1 MKNFQTLFNDYKI
14 PLALFC
20 SGAALFSFQWFQ
32 GSDITTSGMLLGVAM
47 GSFFGSRKTMQC
59 DVELYEKILTVTEQ
73 AAKGNLEPRI
83 VNIDANKPLGKVA
96 FAINDML
103 DQVEALMRETKTS
116 IESASAGKAYRN
128 IFNEGFRGLFSTNAR
143 YISEGVKGITE
154 GQKGKARGML
164 SASFSDLG
172 NGNNGII
179 QVQENLSQSIKEMSI
194 ITNVSKETAQK
205 SDESLQTVTTLA
217 DGIKELLE
225 LLLSTN
231 EAITSLSERTT
242 EISSVVSLIKDIADQ
257 TNLLALNAAIEA
269 ARAGEHGRG
278 FAVVADEVRKLA
290 ERTQKATQE
299 ISMTIQTLQQETN
312 GIHANSDRI
321 STIAN
326 TSGDN
331 VINFENA
338 LREFNKDANTTAK
351 ISYTLENKIFTTL
364 AKIDHI
370 VFKTNAYSAVLNE
383 KTENLFSDHTAC
395 RLGKWYKEPAVIE
408 RFGKTKS
415 YTALDAPHKTVHD
428 CVMSNIESVKQ
439 GYTTSNLSTFTNN
452 FKKMEEASGVLFNLL
467 EQMIQEASAENNHLK
482 H

>member
-1 MKNFQTLFNDYKI
+1 MKSFQTIFKDYKI
-14 PLALFC
+14 AFFAFVLLGGIFVYQGGVSTELATSTLF
-20 SGAALFSFQWFQ
+20 
-32 GSDITTSGMLLGVAM
+32 LGVAM
-47 GSFFGSRKTMQC
+47 GSFFGSRKTMSC
-59 DVELYEKILTVTEQ
+59 DAELYQKVLEVVQE

-83 VNIDANKPLGKVA
+83 VNIDPNKPMGKVA
-96 FAINDML
+96 LGINDLL

-116 IESASAGKAYRN
+116 IETASTGKSYRN

-164 SASFSDLG
+164 SAAFSDLG
-172 NGNNGII
+172 NGNNGILE
-179 QVQENLSQSIKEMSI
+179 VQHDLTEDIESMSQIKES
-194 ITNVSKETAQK
+194 SKATAQK
-205 SDESLQTVTTLA
+205 SDESLQTVSTLA

-225 LLLSTN
+225 LLMSTN

-242 EISSVVSLIKDIADQ
+242 EISSVVNLIKDIADQ

-312 GIHANSDRI
+312 GIHANSERI
-321 STIAN
+321 NTIAN

-331 VINFENA
+331 VVNFEIA
-338 LREFNKDANTTAK
+338 LKEFNEDANKTAT
-351 ISYTLENKIFTTL
+351 ISYKLENKIFTTL

-370 VFKTNAYSAVLNE
+370 VFKTTAYSAVLNE
-383 KTENLFSDHTAC
+383 KIDTHLADHQGC
-395 RLGKWYKEPAVIE
+395 RLGKWYQSDDVKS
-408 RFGKTKS
+408 RFGTTKA
-415 YTALDAPHKTVHD
+415 YTMMEEPHRTVHN
-428 CVMSNIESVKQ
+428 CTLENMEHVKE
-439 GYTTSNLSTFTNN
+439 GYTMANIHVFVDT
-452 FKKMEEASGVLFNLL
+452 FKKMEEASDRLFKLL
-467 EQMIQEASAENNHLK
+467 NDLIQETHTQK
-482 H
+482 